1 MRSRAFI
8 PRRDGPVKRKAFPW
22 TTEKTE
28 DPENKHTF
36 FRFIDRYKSSLKYKD
51 FPFTSQYLVFEFF
64 LSIPIFYC
72 ILLLPKFGRLPAGE
86 SKCIFCTKI
95 SPFCFV
101 TFVPPPPPLPS
112 FFAHVSFYFFDCSF
126 FLSVRKFFERW
137 KCEWILNQ
145 RKIIFCSNPVRPH
158 SMSVDALVET
168 NKHGG
173 KLENGVCYCLFDPS
187 RFEWRWGLLWV
198 ALSYILVQRNFEIS
212 RWRF

>member
-86 SKCIFCTKI
+86 SKCISCTKI

-101 TFVPPPPPLPS
+101 TFVPPPPPPS
-112 FFAHVSFYFFDCSF
+112 FLSLLMSRSIFLIVHSF
-126 FLSVRKFFERW
+126 FLLGSSLNDENVSEFWIKEKLSFAPILCAPIRCQLMLSW
-137 KCEWILNQ
+137 KQIN
-145 RKIIFCSNPVRPH
+145 
-158 SMSVDALVET
+158 MA
-168 NKHGG
+168 
-173 KLENGVCYCLFDPS
+173 EN
-187 RFEWRWGLLWV
+187 
-198 ALSYILVQRNFEIS
+198 
-212 RWRF
+212 